1 MQNKLLLW
9 LLLLVGVVAYGQNKV
24 EFTYDTSGNR
34 VSRQIVPLNK
44 SAFLSDTIA
53 ISEEKMGEKTFKL
66 YPNPTYG
73 VLTMSISHLNDGEA
87 IKIRVADMN
96 GRTIM
101 NEVQNTSNF
110 QIDLTAH
117 PKGFYILSAII
128 GTERKEWK
136 IIKE

>member
-24 EFTYDTSGNR
+24 KFTYDTSGNR

-73 VLTMSISHLNDGEA
+73 LLTMDISNLEENEKVSIQ
-87 IKIRVADMN
+87 ITDMN
-96 GRTIM
+96 GRALLKK
-101 NEVQNTSNF
+101 VQTTSNF